1 MSSKQLSN
9 SRQFRKAAKS
19 PSCSHEVTLNGNSSM
34 FNKGFLYQ
42 RLGTHLN
49 LPSEPTE
56 FKLSCRGGCAAKRHL
71 AQQLVEQGELRV
83 EPEQISGLVN
93 ATLEDKLGDRLPVSP
108 IHVTAHN
115 GLRGEGV
122 RNFFCRWGQGAYFSQ
137 LSRCPGPRS
146 TSPTQNLSNL
156 GPLGPKNS
164 PKRAQVG
171 QNGDLKAP
179 VVPNGWNRVE
189 QRWNGLWEVQVE
201 DFEPIWRSWVPP
213 NLAQGTPK
221 TAQIGPS

>member
-115 GLRGEGV
+115 GLRGGGPK
-122 RNFFCRWGQGAYFSQ
+122 FF
-137 LSRCPGPRS
+137 L
-146 TSPTQNLSNL
+146 
-156 GPLGPKNS
+156 PLGSRGLFFSTLKVPRASFHFPDTKFVKFGTSRAQKRPKKS
-164 PKRAQVG
+164 PSWPKWRSEGSGGPKRLEQSG
-171 QNGDLKAP
+171 TK
-179 VVPNGWNRVE
+179 VE
-189 QRWNGLWEVQVE
+189 RAAG
-201 DFEPIWRSWVPP
+201 
-213 NLAQGTPK
+213 
-221 TAQIGPS
+221 GPSRRF

>member
-1 MSSKQLSN
+1 
-9 SRQFRKAAKS
+9 
-19 PSCSHEVTLNGNSSM
+19 M

-115 GLRGEGV
+115 GLRGGAQCLRIGV
-122 RNFFCRWGQGAYFSQ
+122 QEVIFVFDHILHFSHYTRVQ
-137 LSRCPGPRS
+137 LG
-146 TSPTQNLSNL
+146 
-156 GPLGPKNS
+156 
-164 PKRAQVG
+164 
-171 QNGDLKAP
+171 
-179 VVPNGWNRVE
+179 
-189 QRWNGLWEVQVE
+189 
-201 DFEPIWRSWVPP
+201 
-213 NLAQGTPK
+213 
-221 TAQIGPS
+221 

>member
-19 PSCSHEVTLNGNSSM
+19 PSSSHEVTLNGNSSM

-93 ATLEDKLGDRLPVSP
+93 ATLEDKLADRLPVVP
-108 IHVTAHN
+108 ML
-115 GLRGEGV
+115 LRAV
-122 RNFFCRWGQGAYFSQ
+122 AA
-137 LSRCPGPRS
+137 L
-146 TSPTQNLSNL
+146 
-156 GPLGPKNS
+156 
-164 PKRAQVG
+164 
-171 QNGDLKAP
+171 
-179 VVPNGWNRVE
+179 
-189 QRWNGLWEVQVE
+189 
-201 DFEPIWRSWVPP
+201 
-213 NLAQGTPK
+213 
-221 TAQIGPS
+221 

>member
-115 GLRGEGV
+115 GLRG
-122 RNFFCRWGQGAYFSQ
+122 NFFCRWGQGAYFSPVSYTH
-137 LSRCPGPRS
+137 L
-146 TSPTQNLSNL
+146 TLPT
-156 GPLGPKNS
+156 
-164 PKRAQVG
+164 KRIV
-171 QNGDLKAP
+171 
-179 VVPNGWNRVE
+179 
-189 QRWNGLWEVQVE
+189 
-201 DFEPIWRSWVPP
+201 
-213 NLAQGTPK
+213 
-221 TAQIGPS
+221 